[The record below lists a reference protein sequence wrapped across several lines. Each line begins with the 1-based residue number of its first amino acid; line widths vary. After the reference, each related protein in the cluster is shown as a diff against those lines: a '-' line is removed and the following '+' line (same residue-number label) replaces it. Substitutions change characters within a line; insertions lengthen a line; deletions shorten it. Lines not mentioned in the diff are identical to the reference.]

1 MKTEKFIQLLSNNR
15 KLIAGPCKKQF
26 FLSFY
31 LFYYI
36 HTPVPPLSQANQ
48 SDGNSVAREVEF
60 DHHLTTSSSQPV
72 PCIVFYV
79 PTFFYNHHKQR
90 RKLCIL
96 HNFRRFIMLFAC
108 ASQFSD
114 PKGRRFESCQPH
126 QKMHV
131 LTFCGN
137 VRFYLYIEFLWA
149 VRSLQPHHLPQF
161 LLGFPLFLVKGMGIN
176 DQRRTRLGMTQQAG
190 HGADD
195 AAAGYPGA
203 PLPAPCRCPAGG
215 NRCVPE
221 TPCRRAPTG
230 RRSPACLC
238 RFPANRW
245 RKSAASCASGNL
257 SGIRCG
263 HTSCVG
269 DG

>member
-1 MKTEKFIQLLSNNR
+1 MKTEKSIQFLSNNR

-96 HNFRRFIMLFAC
+96 HNFRRFIMLFSRT
-108 ASQFSD
+108 SQFSD
-114 PKGRRFESCQPH
+114 NCDMAGFRLVFIRYSVICTRK
-126 QKMHV
+126 
-131 LTFCGN
+131 N
-137 VRFYLYIEFLWA
+137 A
-149 VRSLQPHHLPQF
+149 VVNGSQTT
-161 LLGFPLFLVKGMGIN
+161 N
-176 DQRRTRLGMTQQAG
+176 
-190 HGADD
+190 
-195 AAAGYPGA
+195 
-203 PLPAPCRCPAGG
+203 
-215 NRCVPE
+215 
-221 TPCRRAPTG
+221 
-230 RRSPACLC
+230 
-238 RFPANRW
+238 
-245 RKSAASCASGNL
+245 
-257 SGIRCG
+257 
-263 HTSCVG
+263 
-269 DG
+269 

>member
-1 MKTEKFIQLLSNNR
+1 MKTEKSIQFLSNNR

-96 HNFRRFIMLFAC
+96 HNFRRFIMLFSRT
-108 ASQFSD
+108 SQFSD
-114 PKGRRFESCQPH
+114 SKGQRFESPRPH
-126 QKMHV
+126 QK
-131 LTFCGN
+131 
-137 VRFYLYIEFLWA
+137 
-149 VRSLQPHHLPQF
+149 RSLYCSTATF
-161 LLGFPLFLVKGMGIN
+161 FV
-176 DQRRTRLGMTQQAG
+176 
-190 HGADD
+190 GA
-195 AAAGYPGA
+195 
-203 PLPAPCRCPAGG
+203 
-215 NRCVPE
+215 E
-221 TPCRRAPTG
+221 
-230 RRSPACLC
+230 
-238 RFPANRW
+238 
-245 RKSAASCASGNL
+245 
-257 SGIRCG
+257 
-263 HTSCVG
+263 
-269 DG
+269 

>member
-1 MKTEKFIQLLSNNR
+1 MKTEKSIQFLSNNR

-96 HNFRRFIMLFAC
+96 HNFRRFIMLFSRT
-108 ASQFSD
+108 SQFSD
-114 PKGRRFESCQPH
+114 QTTTSNWTIADCF
-126 QKMHV
+126 
-131 LTFCGN
+131 
-137 VRFYLYIEFLWA
+137 LYSQAPQSKKQTNCRLLSRECEANGTNPSARQVNIRKFFLEG
-149 VRSLQPHHLPQF
+149 L
-161 LLGFPLFLVKGMGIN
+161 
-176 DQRRTRLGMTQQAG
+176 
-190 HGADD
+190 
-195 AAAGYPGA
+195 
-203 PLPAPCRCPAGG
+203 
-215 NRCVPE
+215 
-221 TPCRRAPTG
+221 
-230 RRSPACLC
+230 
-238 RFPANRW
+238 
-245 RKSAASCASGNL
+245 
-257 SGIRCG
+257 
-263 HTSCVG
+263 
-269 DG
+269 

>member
-1 MKTEKFIQLLSNNR
+1 MKTEKSIQFLSNNR

-96 HNFRRFIMLFAC
+96 HNFRRFIMLFSRT
-108 ASQFSD
+108 SQFSD
-114 PKGRRFESCQPH
+114 NCDMTGFRLVF
-126 QKMHV
+126 
-131 LTFCGN
+131 
-137 VRFYLYIEFLWA
+137 VRYSVICTCKNA
-149 VRSLQPHHLPQF
+149 VVNGSQTT
-161 LLGFPLFLVKGMGIN
+161 N
-176 DQRRTRLGMTQQAG
+176 
-190 HGADD
+190 
-195 AAAGYPGA
+195 
-203 PLPAPCRCPAGG
+203 
-215 NRCVPE
+215 
-221 TPCRRAPTG
+221 
-230 RRSPACLC
+230 
-238 RFPANRW
+238 
-245 RKSAASCASGNL
+245 
-257 SGIRCG
+257 
-263 HTSCVG
+263 
-269 DG
+269 

>member
-1 MKTEKFIQLLSNNR
+1 MKTEKSIQFLSNNR

-96 HNFRRFIMLFAC
+96 HNFRRFIMLFSRT
-108 ASQFSD
+108 SQFSD
-114 PKGRRFESCQPH
+114 NCDMAGFRLVF
-126 QKMHV
+126 
-131 LTFCGN
+131 
-137 VRFYLYIEFLWA
+137 VRYSVIYARKNA
-149 VRSLQPHHLPQF
+149 VVNGSQTT
-161 LLGFPLFLVKGMGIN
+161 N
-176 DQRRTRLGMTQQAG
+176 
-190 HGADD
+190 
-195 AAAGYPGA
+195 
-203 PLPAPCRCPAGG
+203 
-215 NRCVPE
+215 
-221 TPCRRAPTG
+221 
-230 RRSPACLC
+230 
-238 RFPANRW
+238 
-245 RKSAASCASGNL
+245 
-257 SGIRCG
+257 
-263 HTSCVG
+263 
-269 DG
+269 

>member
-1 MKTEKFIQLLSNNR
+1 MKTEKSIQFLSNNR

-96 HNFRRFIMLFAC
+96 HNFRRFIMLFSRT
-108 ASQFSD
+108 SQFSD
-114 PKGRRFESCQPH
+114 NCDKAGFWL
-126 QKMHV
+126 V
-131 LTFCGN
+131 F
-137 VRFYLYIEFLWA
+137 VRHSVICTCKNA
-149 VRSLQPHHLPQF
+149 VVNGSQTT
-161 LLGFPLFLVKGMGIN
+161 N
-176 DQRRTRLGMTQQAG
+176 
-190 HGADD
+190 
-195 AAAGYPGA
+195 
-203 PLPAPCRCPAGG
+203 
-215 NRCVPE
+215 
-221 TPCRRAPTG
+221 
-230 RRSPACLC
+230 
-238 RFPANRW
+238 
-245 RKSAASCASGNL
+245 
-257 SGIRCG
+257 
-263 HTSCVG
+263 
-269 DG
+269 

>member
-1 MKTEKFIQLLSNNR
+1 MKTEKSIQFLSNNR

-96 HNFRRFIMLFAC
+96 HNFRRFIMLFSRT
-108 ASQFSD
+108 SQFSD
-114 PKGRRFESCQPH
+114 NCDIAGFRLVFARYSVVCTCK
-126 QKMHV
+126 
-131 LTFCGN
+131 N
-137 VRFYLYIEFLWA
+137 A
-149 VRSLQPHHLPQF
+149 VVNGSQTT
-161 LLGFPLFLVKGMGIN
+161 N
-176 DQRRTRLGMTQQAG
+176 
-190 HGADD
+190 
-195 AAAGYPGA
+195 
-203 PLPAPCRCPAGG
+203 
-215 NRCVPE
+215 
-221 TPCRRAPTG
+221 
-230 RRSPACLC
+230 
-238 RFPANRW
+238 
-245 RKSAASCASGNL
+245 
-257 SGIRCG
+257 
-263 HTSCVG
+263 
-269 DG
+269 